1 VSYASIA
8 GSIPSAQAKEDAFMY
23 PRFQQ
28 TNIWEEM
35 EKLQRRMNR
44 LLEGGGSGPRF
55 SAPTYPAVNVWV
67 NEEGQLITAEM
78 PGLKPEDISIDVTAD
93 ALSISGEREAP
104 EAGKDADYHR
114 QERSYGSFSRT
125 IQLPFVVDPE
135 GVQASFQNGVLLI
148 KLPRAEADKPKRI
161 AVQAQ

>member
-1 VSYASIA
+1 
-8 GSIPSAQAKEDAFMY
+8 MY

-35 EKLQRRMNR
+35 DRLQRRMNR
-44 LLEGGGSGPRF
+44 LLDGGGAGPRF

-67 NEEGQLITAEM
+67 NDEGQLITAEM
-78 PGLKPEDISIDVTAD
+78 PGLKPEDISIDATAD
-93 ALSISGEREAP
+93 ALSISGERKAP
-104 EAGKDADYHR
+104 EVGKGADFHR

-125 IQLPFVVDPE
+125 IQLPFMVDPE

-148 KLPRAEADKPKRI
+148 RLPRAEADKPKRI
-161 AVQAQ
+161 AVQAP

>member
-1 VSYASIA
+1 
-8 GSIPSAQAKEDAFMY
+8 MY

-35 EKLQRRMNR
+35 DKLQRRMNR
-44 LLEGGGSGPRF
+44 LLEAGGAGPRF

-93 ALSISGEREAP
+93 ALSISGEREPA
-104 EAGKDADYHR
+104 EAGKDANYHR
-114 QERSYGSFSRT
+114 QERNYGSFSRT
-125 IQLPFVVDPE
+125 IQLPFMVDPD
-135 GVQASFQNGVLLI
+135 GVQASFHNGVLRI
-148 KLPRAEADKPKRI
+148 NLPRAEADKPKRI
-161 AVQAQ
+161 SVEAR